1 MLKPGVMQLWGPL
14 PTEDY
19 RAEIAGAVVRTVDVG
34 AQFMVSGALDKAAS
48 AAGVCCE
55 GAGALGLVTGAC
67 FSLRLARERL
77 LIVSDN
83 EEAFAPGWH
92 DDGYAVTSM
101 SGALVVFEIAGQS
114 AIEIVKRA
122 TALPLR
128 EPGRS
133 AAVSFA
139 GANVY
144 LYRFGDESTIRLH
157 IDRGLAGYLWQWFE
171 ELDRLTAVEEG
182 RAQESL
188 RPE

>member
-1 MLKPGVMQLWGPL
+1 MLKPGVMQLWRPL
-14 PTEDY
+14 PAEDY
-19 RAEIAGAVVRTVDVG
+19 RAEFAGALVRTVDVG
-34 AQFMVSGALDKAAS
+34 AQFMVSGALDKAAGI
-48 AAGVCCE
+48 AGVCSE
-55 GAGALGLVTGAC
+55 GAGALGLVTGTR

-83 EEAFAPGWH
+83 AEALVPGWH

-101 SGALVVFEIAGQS
+101 SGALVAFEIGGQG

-122 TALPLR
+122 TALPLT

-171 ELDRLTAVEEG
+171 ELGRLTPIEAG
-182 RAQESL
+182 RA
-188 RPE
+188 